1 MVNAQQRMQKE
12 NQNTTKQPDPA
23 MGFAAVRVFLYLT
36 PVLPIEMS
44 IKQCPKH
51 LTKTA
56 IINSKD
62 NDNAVQTRHECTTA

>member
-1 MVNAQQRMQKE
+1 MMNAQQKRQQE
-12 NQNTTKQPDPA
+12 NQNAPKQPDPA
-23 MGFAAVRVFLYLT
+23 MGFAAARGISYLT

-44 IKQCPKH
+44 IKQCLKH

-56 IINSKD
+56 IIDSKD